1 VRRAPLL
8 LVAGREVD
16 ARRRRWQQHPCDD
29 DDAPRDGGRQ
39 EEEEELMAGAR
50 EGGRGGVEREDER
63 TPYLFLSKTVE
74 NIIKR
79 DIFCGH
85 VLCASTNLKA

>member
-39 EEEEELMAGAR
+39 EEEELMAGGRAVAVESRGRTSAR
-50 EGGRGGVEREDER
+50 
-63 TPYLFLSKTVE
+63 LISFCQ
-74 NIIKR
+74 KR
-79 DIFCGH
+79 WKI
-85 VLCASTNLKA
+85 